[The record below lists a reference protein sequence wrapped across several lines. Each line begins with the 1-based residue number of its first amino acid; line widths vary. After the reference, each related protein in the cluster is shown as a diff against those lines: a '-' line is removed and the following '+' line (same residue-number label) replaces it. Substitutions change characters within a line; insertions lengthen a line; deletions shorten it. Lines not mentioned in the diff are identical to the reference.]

1 MDEDGWIQA
10 ELHRFV
16 DEDGSTGQLI
26 NFSVVV
32 VVNFRAS
39 SFFVELRAKLDALGD
54 DTFDIFFY
62 LTV

>member
-32 VVNFRAS
+32 MVNFRAS
-39 SFFVELRAKLDALGD
+39 SFFVELRLDALGD
-54 DTFDIFFY
+54 DTLDIFFY